1 MKLFEA
7 VKLLADAGVDNPA
20 FDARELFRHLG
31 KMSLG
36 ELISQEAECDLP
48 ELAFAI
54 ERRCK
59 REPLQYIIGE
69 VEFYR
74 ESYKVTPECLIPRQ
88 ETELLVDYAVK
99 HIPDGCSFID
109 LCTGSGCIA
118 VSTLKNT
125 KNTRAAAID
134 ISDGALEIARYN
146 SIKNGVSDRINF
158 IRSDALAA
166 PIKNNFFAVLSNP
179 PYVTESAYKNLEP
192 EIYFEPQIAFVGGE
206 DGLTFYKRIIELYKK
221 IIHPAGFFAFEIGYD
236 QAKAVTDI
244 AKTHKM
250 TCEIIKD
257 YSGNDRIAI
266 IKRA

>member
-7 VKLLADAGVDNPA
+7 VKLLADAGVDNPV

-158 IRSDALAA
+158 IRSDALAT

-206 DGLTFYKRIIELYKK
+206 DGLTFYKRIIELYKD

-266 IKRA
+266 IKKA